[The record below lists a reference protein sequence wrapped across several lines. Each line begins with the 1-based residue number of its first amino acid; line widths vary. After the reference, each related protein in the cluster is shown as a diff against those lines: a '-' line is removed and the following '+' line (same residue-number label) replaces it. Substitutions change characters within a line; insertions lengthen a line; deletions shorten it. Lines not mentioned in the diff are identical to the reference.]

1 MARLPGPSLT
11 PPLQPALP
19 CPDLWGSAGIGR
31 ANDAFDP
38 ASLDPYLSGYD
49 SGELPVTQLAACVWW
64 LEGIW
69 LGCWAV
75 KLTLP
80 ARMHA
85 SLLLLIASPFP
96 CSHLH
101 LSFLP
106 SSPAADLDW
115 GDFFFNL
122 ISMCI
127 VYAYFSEAA
136 VAGESQAAIVVSMAI
151 AAIDILLLALRWLW

>member
-1 MARLPGPSLT
+1 MAGVLGSEAHT
-11 PPLQPALP
+11 P
-19 CPDLWGSAGIGR
+19 CPH
-31 ANDAFDP
+31 
-38 ASLDPYLSGYD
+38 
-49 SGELPVTQLAACVWW
+49 AC
-64 LEGIW
+64 I
-69 LGCWAV
+69 
-75 KLTLP
+75 P
-80 ARMHA
+80 PPF
-85 SLLLLIASPFP
+85 LIASPFP